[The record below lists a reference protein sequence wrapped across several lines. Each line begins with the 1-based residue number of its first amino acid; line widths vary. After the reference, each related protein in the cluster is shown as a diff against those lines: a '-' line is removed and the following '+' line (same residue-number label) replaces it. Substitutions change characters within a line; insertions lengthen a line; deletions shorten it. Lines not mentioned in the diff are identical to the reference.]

1 MTGKTIQ
8 FGLGRVRDLVPSI
21 DGRFKLNASCVRQRS
36 DDGVVWKPTTSIPLR
51 APRSECLLSECR
63 RPSRADA
70 SRSVQ
75 SVSEPAISSPT
86 LCGLTGW
93 SDCLYQRAK
102 PWGSGGE
109 VFALRPRS
117 VPRRSLTGS
126 PGTTAAAFRKRP
138 SRGMNHSSWHVAWR
152 FRSLQFVY
160 WSSVERAEPTES
172 SVANLRTW
180 RLIGP
185 NGAEPSAGDPTELS
199 PTVCDARTRP
209 LTRVSHEKR
218 NADQCPPTGG
228 EPDRHR

>member
-126 PGTTAAAFRKRP
+126 PGTTATTFRER
-138 SRGMNHSSWHVAWR
+138 RLRRMIHSSWQVAWYV
-152 FRSLQFVY
+152 RSLQFVW
-160 WSSVERAEPTES
+160 WSSVRKDEPFES
-172 SVANLRTW
+172 SVAQLRASQ
-180 RLIGP
+180 LVGP
-185 NGAEPSAGDPTELS
+185 NGAESGACDQ
-199 PTVCDARTRP
+199 TVTTPALCEVRTRP
-209 LTRVSHEKR
+209 VTRVSNEKR
-218 NADQCPPTGG
+218 NADQCPPAGG